1 MYLDDML
8 DRRRSQVFDRD
19 VLPPVLSPAA
29 NDYFLRI
36 LAFLSG
42 FVAAVLSI
50 EVEEAETKLLAL
62 DVSGCLFLHSFTALG
77 LLGGPAPFMALLLD
91 KDPGPKPVHRM
102 SRATRRKFDHCVEVA
117 RRYEVHPDR
126 MPADPGLPTELDI
139 VDGLPLPPPDPWS
152 LNRVEYSNVIEL
164 FFDGVSERFHL
175 ARQSAIHW
183 VGGTIVPSSVATT
196 AHYMGKGHG
205 MLRAPFPGCSPH
217 PHVYK

>member
-19 VLPPVLSPAA
+19 DMPPVLSHAD
-29 NDYFLRI
+29 NEYFLRI
-36 LAFLSG
+36 LAFLSQ
-42 FVAAVLSI
+42 FVAAVLNI
-50 EVEEAETKLLAL
+50 EVAEAETKLLAL
-62 DVSGCLFLHSFTALG
+62 DISGCLFLHSFTTLG
-77 LLGGPAPFMALLLD
+77 MLGGPAPFMVLLLD
-91 KDPGPKPVHRM
+91 KDPGPKPIHRM

-126 MPADPGLPTELDI
+126 MPADAGLPTELDI
-139 VDGLPLPPPDPWS
+139 VDGDPPPPPD
-152 LNRVEYSNVIEL
+152 R
-164 FFDGVSERFHL
+164 
-175 ARQSAIHW
+175 
-183 VGGTIVPSSVATT
+183 GTIAPSSVATT